1 MQIVG
6 NTNNQEVWVAS
17 VDRKFNINE
26 YLIIEDKDNNNP
38 VCEVV
43 ETSSFNKFVP
53 LVNEKSGILDD
64 VVKENLSRYGFNLDE
79 ETINLAR
86 LKVVKELSRP
96 ITVGSKARLPKF
108 HEVEHLLMKKR
119 PDKGLTLGIIRG
131 TEEMQDSLPSDLQ
144 NVALLY
150 KDGKGVS
157 SQRGVPFVFDYYQ
170 LAQYPHI
177 LVTGGSGGGKSYGVR
192 VLLEEKMEKRIPMV
206 VFDPHYELDFSESFD
221 GLPKE
226 YERNY
231 SKDFV
236 IAYVGRDIGVDF
248 TELTTEELSSLLS
261 APKSI
266 TSTMETAL
274 AVIHEKGD
282 TLTTFQNKISN
293 LIAIYT
299 DGTGKFD
306 IKANEGDK
314 NAIKALDLYNKTK
327 KELGTSALM
336 ALSGISWRLENIKGT
351 GIFNCNINM
360 VYDTLLRRKT
370 VIIRSNIRLLR
381 TFAGYL
387 INNLYKKRRA
397 YIDGQNT
404 LTPEEFKQRNIE
416 KFPPFEICIDE
427 AHNFAPKS
435 VGENENI
442 TPTKWVIR
450 EISSEGRKYGIN
462 LILVTQRPSNLDTTV
477 IANINTKF
485 IYRTNNSY
493 DLDTISKET
502 SLTGAEL
509 DRLKYFESGNCF
521 VSTAIIGRSIAV
533 TTRVSK
539 TKSPH
544 LKNPYDELDD
554 YGKEDS
560 KLKEILLKN
569 LPLGDM
575 NLSMVHIYINKE
587 MGRSVP
593 QKEIIDTL
601 EEMYKDKIIDM
612 ESTPIGDRYIARNN

>member
-1 MQIVG
+1 
-6 NTNNQEVWVAS
+6 
-17 VDRKFNINE
+17 
-26 YLIIEDKDNNNP
+26 
-38 VCEVV
+38 
-43 ETSSFNKFVP
+43 
-53 LVNEKSGILDD
+53 
-64 VVKENLSRYGFNLDE
+64 
-79 ETINLAR
+79 
-86 LKVVKELSRP
+86 
-96 ITVGSKARLPKF
+96 
-108 HEVEHLLMKKR
+108 MKKR

-131 TEEMQDSLPSDLQ
+131 TEEMQDNLPSDIS
-144 NVALLY
+144 NVAMLY
-150 KDGKGVS
+150 KDRVGVS
-157 SQRGVPFVFDYYQ
+157 NQKGVPFVFDYYQ

-192 VLLEEKMEKRIPMV
+192 VLLEEKMEKKIPMV
-206 VFDPHYELDFSESFD
+206 IFDPHYELDFSESFD
-221 GLPKE
+221 GLPKG

-231 SKDFV
+231 KKDFQ

-299 DGTGKFD
+299 DGTGKTD
-306 IKANEGDK
+306 IKVNEGDK

-336 ALSGISWRLENIKGT
+336 ALSGISWRLENVRGT
-351 GIFNCNINM
+351 GIFNCNVNL
-360 VYDTLLRRKT
+360 VYDMLLRRKT
-370 VIIRSNIRLLR
+370 IVVRSNIRLLR

-387 INNLYKKRRA
+387 INNLYKKRRT
-397 YIDGQNT
+397 YIDGYNT
-404 LTPEEFKQRNIE
+404 LTPEEFKQKNIE

-427 AHNFAPKS
+427 AHNFAPRS
-435 VGENENI
+435 VGEVENM
-442 TPTKWVIR
+442 TPTKWIIR

-462 LILVTQRPSNLDTTV
+462 LILVTQRPSNLDTT
-477 IANINTKF
+477 ILANINTKF

-493 DLDTISKET
+493 DLDTIAKET
-502 SLTGAEL
+502 SLTGAEI

-521 VSTAIIGRSIAV
+521 ISTAIIGRTIAV

-544 LKNPYDELDD
+544 LRNPFDELDE
-554 YGKEDS
+554 YGKEDT
-560 KLKEILLKN
+560 KLKEILLKY

-575 NLSMVHIYINKE
+575 NLSLSHISINKE

-593 QKEIIDTL
+593 QKEILDTL
-601 EEMYKDKIIDM
+601 DDMYKGKMVDIEI
-612 ESTPIGDRYIARNN
+612 TPIGERYIKREE